1 VRGDRQ
7 LRLEGSPVGMKPPA
21 DDVVDVGRIANY
33 RSAVRVVAPFPHL
46 PDLGGQSH
54 VLHDAMVH

>member
-1 VRGDRQ
+1 
-7 LRLEGSPVGMKPPA
+7 MKPPA

-54 VLHDAMVH
+54 VLHGAMVH